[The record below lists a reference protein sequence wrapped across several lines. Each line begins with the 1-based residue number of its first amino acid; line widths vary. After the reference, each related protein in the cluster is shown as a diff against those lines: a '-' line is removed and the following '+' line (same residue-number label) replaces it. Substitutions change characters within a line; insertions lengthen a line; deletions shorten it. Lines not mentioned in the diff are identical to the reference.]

1 MALSKCIWT
10 EHRSPEGFKYYYNS
24 VTQQSQWEKPGEL
37 TLSERQMP
45 TFPQYQSQL
54 QPPALSALPVPQS
67 LEVLPQCQAY
77 GVTNHQNVQE
87 VGYIQSQT
95 SGVSVG
101 HPALTQQGFRATQEW
116 MLKNK
121 PAGSSLLT

>member
-24 VTQQSQWEKPGEL
+24 VTQ
-37 TLSERQMP
+37 
-45 TFPQYQSQL
+45 QSQL